1 MELTEFLIS
10 KLAADLDTTNEQVLA
25 TSPIMDLVND
35 YLANS
40 DLTYEQLLT
49 KANMHKQLVRR

>member
-1 MELTEFLIS
+1 VELTEFLIS